1 MIQTEIH
8 PGVCGFKAAVEAEVR
23 DYQFVT
29 LKVQSECD
37 TIKKVARALKEFDAG
52 GRGARFAAELFDY
65 SKKSGRQQS
74 SGNGR

>member
-1 MIQTEIH
+1 MIRTEIH

-37 TIKKVARALKEFDAG
+37 TIKKGAAADALCPPDCLNRCRWPRG
-52 GRGARFAAELFDY
+52 SPCRGTVRLLLRRDGR
-65 SKKSGRQQS
+65 
-74 SGNGR
+74 